1 MSMTTLVIL
10 RFLGIFAAYTGVTL
24 ALPALMFRRI
34 LRGRSLAE
42 QFLMCYTFGNFY
54 IINIVFLLQLL
65 HISNFFMLAGLT
77 VVLSIVIGG
86 RVNRIPLKQQAGNT
100 WHLFGKLLRG
110 RMKLKS
116 AIFLF
121 LGKCAE
127 GIKRLVK
134 FFYRHIVKNPIQ
146 SMLLLGIGVCL
157 CWIYGRQ
164 IILVYGYRASDIPVH
179 MSWINEMSRGKI
191 FAKGVYPFGF
201 HCMIYYLHAVFRFD
215 TYVILCQF
223 FFAQVI
229 FMHLVLLAML
239 KQLCKTKYIPYIGT
253 FVFLLGNFWSGQTY
267 SRFYATL
274 PQEFGMIFVIP
285 SIYFLIRFF
294 QIPKQKLADKETR
307 LTLQCF
313 AMAFSLTLAIHFY
326 GTMIAGLCC
335 IGIACGFCFRFLR
348 KEYFCRIMFTG
359 ICSVFL
365 AVLPMGI
372 AFATGTPLQG
382 SLGWGLS
389 VINGGK
395 SSSSTDT
402 EAETDEA
409 ETLEVST
416 GDDKNTVRVVKP
428 DGTVMEID
436 VSDLPSAQENE
447 SGGQTQTE
455 TTAPAV
461 PKVSFGEKIRKI
473 PGKAKNALSE
483 MSSRILEFIIKLD
496 VKNIGYMILAFFAL
510 LLLLGFIFC
519 VFRQTEYGAM
529 LMSMGFCMWIV
540 TILLCAGVFGL
551 PPLMDGARCSIY
563 YVYLLSAALTALADG
578 LLYMVLPLRKLRLVR
593 NAVSLAVTAAV
604 LMGMFQNHMIK
615 QSDFSSGFVM
625 NGAITCLSNII
636 HENEDKTWT
645 IVSAND
651 ETQMGLDHGWHY
663 ETITFLRG
671 METLEKNTKVII
683 PTKTVYFFI
692 EKIPGDYAVSYAKSG
707 QSISRKGASRSLPNV
722 GGIGMYQG
730 EGRWIVMSRMYY
742 WAQAFM
748 ELYPNE
754 MKVYYED
761 NKFICYKIEQNM
773 YHQYNFAIDYR
784 YNQNKMQ
791 DETAEDTQDETQQ
804 QSEATNE
811 TQQQSDASGKQE
823 AGK

>member
-1 MSMTTLVIL
+1 MTTLVIL
-10 RFLGIFAAYTGVTL
+10 RFLGIFAAYMGVTL

-65 HISNFFMLAGLT
+65 HISNFLTLAGLT
-77 VVLSIVIGG
+77 AVLSIVIGG

-127 GIKRLVK
+127 GIKRLAK

-201 HCMIYYLHAVFRFD
+201 HCIIYYLHVVFRFD

-229 FMHLVLLAML
+229 FMHLVLLAMM

-294 QIPKQKLADKETR
+294 QIPKQKLANKETR

-313 AMAFSLTLAIHFY
+313 AMTFSLTLAIHFY

-348 KEYFCRIMFTG
+348 KEYFRRIMFTG

-395 SSSSTDT
+395 SSSSTET
-402 EAETDEA
+402 EADEA

-496 VKNIGYMILAFFAL
+496 VKNIGYMILASFAL
-510 LLLLGFIFC
+510 LLLLGLVFC
-519 VFRQTEYGAM
+519 IFRQPGYGAM

-593 NAVSLAVTAAV
+593 NAVSLAVAAAV

-625 NGAITCLSNII
+625 NGVITCLSNII

-651 ETQMGLDHGWHY
+651 ETQMGVDHGWHY

-692 EKIPGDYAVSYAKSG
+692 EKIPLDYSVTYDKSG

-773 YHQYNFAIDYR
+773 YHQYDFAIDYR

>member
-10 RFLGIFAAYTGVTL
+10 RFLGIFAVYTGVTL

-65 HISNFFMLAGLT
+65 HISNFFTLAGLT
-77 VVLSIVIGG
+77 AVLSIVIGG

-395 SSSSTDT
+395 SSSSTEA

-447 SGGQTQTE
+447 SGGQMQTE

-496 VKNIGYMILAFFAL
+496 VKNIGYMILASFAL

-663 ETITFLRG
+663 ETITFLRKQ
-671 METLEKNTKVII
+671 ENLKKDTEIII
-683 PTKTVYFFI
+683 PTKNVYFFI
-692 EKIPGDYAVSYAKSG
+692 EKIPLNYAVLYSGSG
-707 QSISRKGASRSLPNV
+707 QSISKKAASQSLPNS
-722 GGIGMYQG
+722 GGITMYQG
-730 EGRWIVMSRMYY
+730 EGRWILMSRMYY
-742 WAQAFM
+742 WAQAFK
-748 ELYPNE
+748 ERYPND
-754 MKVYYED
+754 MKVYYESED
-761 NKFICYKIEQNM
+761 FVCYVMPQNM
-773 YHQYNFAIDYR
+773 YHQYNFAIDYG
-784 YNQNKMQ
+784 YNQFRTQ
-791 DETAEDTQDETQQ
+791 EDK
-804 QSEATNE
+804 N
-811 TQQQSDASGKQE
+811 
-823 AGK
+823 

>member
-1 MSMTTLVIL
+1 MTTLVIL
-10 RFLGIFAAYTGVTL
+10 RFLGIFAVYTGVTL

-65 HISNFFMLAGLT
+65 HISNFFTLAGLT

-127 GIKRLVK
+127 GIKRLAK

-294 QIPKQKLADKETR
+294 QISKQKLADKETR

-348 KEYFCRIMFTG
+348 KEYFRRIMFTG

-395 SSSSTDT
+395 SSSSTET

-447 SGGQTQTE
+447 SGGQMQTE

-496 VKNIGYMILAFFAL
+496 VKNIGYMILASFAL

-742 WAQAFM
+742 WAQAFI

>member
-10 RFLGIFAAYTGVTL
+10 RFLGIFAAYMGVTL

-65 HISNFFMLAGLT
+65 HISNFLTLAGLT
-77 VVLSIVIGG
+77 AVLSIVIGG

-127 GIKRLVK
+127 GIKRLAK

-201 HCMIYYLHAVFRFD
+201 HCIIYYLHAVFRFD

-229 FMHLVLLAML
+229 FMHLVLLAMM

-348 KEYFCRIMFTG
+348 KEYFRRIMFTG

-395 SSSSTDT
+395 SSSSTET
-402 EAETDEA
+402 EADEA

-496 VKNIGYMILAFFAL
+496 VKNIGYMILASFAL
-510 LLLLGFIFC
+510 LLLLGLVFC
-519 VFRQTEYGAM
+519 IFRQPGYGAM

-615 QSDFSSGFVM
+615 QSGFSSEFVM

-651 ETQMGLDHGWHY
+651 EMQMGLDHGWHY
-663 ETITFLRG
+663 ETTTFLRG

-692 EKIPGDYAVSYAKSG
+692 EKIPLDNSVTYDKSG

-773 YHQYNFAIDYR
+773 YHQYDFAIDYR

>member
-1 MSMTTLVIL
+1 MTTLVIL
-10 RFLGIFAAYTGVTL
+10 RFLGIFAVYTGVTL

-65 HISNFFMLAGLT
+65 HISNFFTLAGLT

-201 HCMIYYLHAVFRFD
+201 HCMIYYLQAVFRFD

-395 SSSSTDT
+395 SSSSTET

-496 VKNIGYMILAFFAL
+496 VKNIGYMILASFAL

>member
-10 RFLGIFAAYTGVTL
+10 RFLGIFAVYTGVTL

-65 HISNFFMLAGLT
+65 HISNFFTLAGLT

-121 LGKCAE
+121 LGKCAA
-127 GIKRLVK
+127 GIKRLAK

-395 SSSSTDT
+395 SSSSTEA

-447 SGGQTQTE
+447 SGGQMQTE

-496 VKNIGYMILAFFAL
+496 VKNIGYMILASFAL

-519 VFRQTEYGAM
+519 VFRRTEYGAM

-540 TILLCAGVFGL
+540 TILLCANVFGL

-615 QSDFSSGFVM
+615 QSGFSSGFAM

-773 YHQYNFAIDYR
+773 YHQYDFAIDYR

>member
-1 MSMTTLVIL
+1 MTTLVIL
-10 RFLGIFAAYTGVTL
+10 RFLGIFAVYTGVTL

-65 HISNFFMLAGLT
+65 HISNFFTLAGLT
-77 VVLSIVIGG
+77 AVLSIVIGG

-395 SSSSTDT
+395 SSSSTEA

-447 SGGQTQTE
+447 SGGQMQTE

-496 VKNIGYMILAFFAL
+496 VKNIGYMILASFAL

-593 NAVSLAVTAAV
+593 NAVSLAVAAAV

>member
-10 RFLGIFAAYTGVTL
+10 RFLGIFAVYTGVTL

-65 HISNFFMLAGLT
+65 HISNFFTLAGLT
-77 VVLSIVIGG
+77 AVLSIVIGG

-121 LGKCAE
+121 LGKCAA
-127 GIKRLVK
+127 GIKRLAK

-179 MSWINEMSRGKI
+179 MSWINEMSRGRI

-201 HCMIYYLHAVFRFD
+201 HCIIYYLHAVFRFD

-223 FFAQVI
+223 FFVQVI

-348 KEYFCRIMFTG
+348 KEYFRRIMFTG

-395 SSSSTDT
+395 SSSSTEA

-473 PGKAKNALSE
+473 PGKVKNALAA
-483 MSSRILEFIIKLD
+483 MSNRILEFVIKLD
-496 VKNIGYMILAFFAL
+496 VKNIGYMILASFAL

-519 VFRQTEYGAM
+519 VFRQPGYGAM

-540 TILLCAGVFGL
+540 TILLCANVFGL

-593 NAVSLAVTAAV
+593 NAVSLAVAAAV

>member
-1 MSMTTLVIL
+1 MTTLVIL
-10 RFLGIFAAYTGVTL
+10 RFLGIFAVYTGVTL

-65 HISNFFMLAGLT
+65 HISNFFTLAGLT
-77 VVLSIVIGG
+77 AVLSIVIGG

-253 FVFLLGNFWSGQTY
+253 FVFLLGNFWFGQTY

-395 SSSSTDT
+395 SSSSTEA

-447 SGGQTQTE
+447 SGGQMQTE

-496 VKNIGYMILAFFAL
+496 VKNIGYMILASFAL

>member
-1 MSMTTLVIL
+1 MTTLVIL
-10 RFLGIFAAYTGVTL
+10 RFLGIFAAYMGVTL

-65 HISNFFMLAGLT
+65 HISNFLTLAGLT
-77 VVLSIVIGG
+77 AVLSIVIGG

-127 GIKRLVK
+127 GIKRLAK

-201 HCMIYYLHAVFRFD
+201 HCIIYYLHAVFRFD

-229 FMHLVLLAML
+229 FMHLVLLAMM

-348 KEYFCRIMFTG
+348 KEYFRRIMFTG

-395 SSSSTDT
+395 SSSSTET
-402 EAETDEA
+402 EADEA

-496 VKNIGYMILAFFAL
+496 VKNIGYMILVSFAL
-510 LLLLGFIFC
+510 LLLLGLVFC
-519 VFRQTEYGAM
+519 IFRQPGYGAM

-615 QSDFSSGFVM
+615 QSGFSSEFVM

-651 ETQMGLDHGWHY
+651 EMQMGLDHGWHY
-663 ETITFLRG
+663 ETTTFLRG

-692 EKIPGDYAVSYAKSG
+692 EKIPLDNSVTYDKSG

-773 YHQYNFAIDYR
+773 YHQYDFAIDYR

>member
-1 MSMTTLVIL
+1 MTTLVIL
-10 RFLGIFAAYTGVTL
+10 RFLGIFAAYMGVTL

-65 HISNFFMLAGLT
+65 HISNFFTLAGLT
-77 VVLSIVIGG
+77 AVLSIVIGG

-121 LGKCAE
+121 LGKCAA
-127 GIKRLVK
+127 GIKRLAK

-179 MSWINEMSRGKI
+179 MSWINEMSRGRI

-201 HCMIYYLHAVFRFD
+201 HCIIYYLHAVFRFD

-223 FFAQVI
+223 FFVQVI

-348 KEYFCRIMFTG
+348 KEYFRRIMFTG

-395 SSSSTDT
+395 SSSST

-473 PGKAKNALSE
+473 PGKVKNALAA
-483 MSSRILEFIIKLD
+483 MSNRILEFVIKLD
-496 VKNIGYMILAFFAL
+496 VKNIGYMILASFAL

-519 VFRQTEYGAM
+519 VFRQPGYGAM

-593 NAVSLAVTAAV
+593 NAVSLAVAAAV

-615 QSDFSSGFVM
+615 QPGFSSEFVM

-651 ETQMGLDHGWHY
+651 EMQMGVDHGWHY

-692 EKIPGDYAVSYAKSG
+692 EKIPLDNSVTYDKSG

-773 YHQYNFAIDYR
+773 YHQYDFAIDYR

>member
-1 MSMTTLVIL
+1 MTTLVIL
-10 RFLGIFAAYTGVTL
+10 RFLGIFAVYTGVTL

-65 HISNFFMLAGLT
+65 HISNFLTLAGLT
-77 VVLSIVIGG
+77 AVLSIVIGG

-121 LGKCAE
+121 LGKCAAE
-127 GIKRLVK
+127 IKRLAK

-201 HCMIYYLHAVFRFD
+201 HCIIYYLHAVFRFD

-348 KEYFCRIMFTG
+348 KEYFRRIMFTG

-395 SSSSTDT
+395 SSSSTET
-402 EAETDEA
+402 EADEA

-496 VKNIGYMILAFFAL
+496 VKNIGYMILASFAL
-510 LLLLGFIFC
+510 LLLLGLVFC
-519 VFRQTEYGAM
+519 IFRQPGYGAM

-663 ETITFLRG
+663 ETTTFLRG

-692 EKIPGDYAVSYAKSG
+692 EKIPLDNSVTYDKSG

-773 YHQYNFAIDYR
+773 YHQYDFAIDYR

>member
-1 MSMTTLVIL
+1 MTTLVIL

-121 LGKCAE
+121 LGKCAA
-127 GIKRLVK
+127 GIKRLAK

-201 HCMIYYLHAVFRFD
+201 HCVIYYLHVVFRFD

-348 KEYFCRIMFTG
+348 KEYFRRIMFTG

-395 SSSSTDT
+395 SSSSTET

-496 VKNIGYMILAFFAL
+496 VKNIGYMILASFAL
-510 LLLLGFIFC
+510 LLLLGLVFC
-519 VFRQTEYGAM
+519 IFRQPGYGAM

-593 NAVSLAVTAAV
+593 NAVSLAVAAAV

-742 WAQAFM
+742 WAQAFI

>member
-1 MSMTTLVIL
+1 MTTLVIL
-10 RFLGIFAAYTGVTL
+10 RFLGIFAVYTGVTL

-65 HISNFFMLAGLT
+65 HISNFFTLAGLT
-77 VVLSIVIGG
+77 AVLSIVIGG

-395 SSSSTDT
+395 SSSSTEA

-447 SGGQTQTE
+447 SGGQMQTE

-496 VKNIGYMILAFFAL
+496 VKNIGYMILASFAL

-604 LMGMFQNHMIK
+604 LMGMIQNHMIK

>member
-1 MSMTTLVIL
+1 MTTLVIL
-10 RFLGIFAAYTGVTL
+10 RFLGIFAVYTGVTL

-65 HISNFFMLAGLT
+65 HISNFFTLAGLT
-77 VVLSIVIGG
+77 AVLSIVIGG

-127 GIKRLVK
+127 GIKRLAK

-239 KQLCKTKYIPYIGT
+239 KQLCKTKYIPHIGT

-348 KEYFCRIMFTG
+348 KEYFRRIMFTG

-395 SSSSTDT
+395 SSSSTET

-496 VKNIGYMILAFFAL
+496 VKNIGYMILASFAL
-510 LLLLGFIFC
+510 LLLLGLVFC
-519 VFRQTEYGAM
+519 IFRQPGYGAM

-593 NAVSLAVTAAV
+593 NAVSLAVAAAV

-773 YHQYNFAIDYR
+773 YHQYDFAIDYR